1 MKRVIGLFAAMLILL
16 CRLGRSGREAAII
29 RVEAGILR
37 LQRAD
42 PNRIMARHNRVHP
55 SKGSPQR
62 GAPEHGA
69 HPEHAEQNRSFRD
82 APGHPEAPHV
92 HDDGRWVGHDMGR
105 DDPHYHLDRPYEHGR
120 FTVEFGP
127 SHVWRLGGGGPNRFF
142 FNGFYCGVTPDDRA
156 M

>member
-55 SKGSPQR
+55 SRARHS
-62 GAPEHGA
+62 GA
-69 HPEHAEQNRSFRD
+69 HQSMAHTRSTRSRTGVSEMLRGTPRLRTFMTT
-82 APGHPEAPHV
+82 AAGS
-92 HDDGRWVGHDMGR
+92 DMIWDETIRITIWIARMSMGVS
-105 DDPHYHLDRPYEHGR
+105 PSSLDRRTSG
-120 FTVEFGP
+120 
-127 SHVWRLGGGGPNRFF
+127 VWAEAVRIASSSTASI
-142 FNGFYCGVTPDDRA
+142 VA
-156 M
+156 